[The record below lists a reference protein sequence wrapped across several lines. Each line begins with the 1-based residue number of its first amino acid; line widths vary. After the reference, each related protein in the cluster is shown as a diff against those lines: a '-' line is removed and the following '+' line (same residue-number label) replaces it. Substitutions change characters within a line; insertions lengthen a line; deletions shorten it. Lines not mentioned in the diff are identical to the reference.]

1 MTKLLLPV
9 SILFLFLAGTA
20 NADGCNAACSFIED
34 QTGEDC
40 EEVAEM
46 ISEIGDNCG
55 GNATCIINQTAV
67 ASEGEWSAENAKDFY
82 LRLDDFECF
91 NEL

>member
-9 SILFLFLAGTA
+9 SILFLLLAGNA
-20 NADGCNAACSFIED
+20 NADECQAACSFIED
-34 QTGEDC
+34 ETGDDC

-55 GNATCIINQTAV
+55 GDATCIINQIAV
-67 ASEGEWSAENAKDFY
+67 AS
-82 LRLDDFECF
+82 
-91 NEL
+91 

>member
-20 NADGCNAACSFIED
+20 NADECQAACSFIED

-40 EEVAEM
+40 DEVVEM
-46 ISEIGDNCG
+46 ISEIGDYCG
-55 GNATCIINQTAV
+55 DDIICIINQTAA
-67 ASEGEWSAENAKDFY
+67 ASEGEWSAENARDFY
-82 LRLDDFECF
+82 LELDEFDCEPD
-91 NEL
+91 